1 MLQTM
6 IAIEHDGKETRAI
19 SLLFEVP
26 DKDFDLKGAIYAA
39 ATEFCQTEEGR
50 RIYDYNCS
58 CFNWA
63 DFSVSV
69 PNEFCEK
76 HGFKKVDSV
85 LGDIVVDWDEHIVN
99 DSVLEEDEE

>member
-26 DKDFDLKGAIYAA
+26 DKYFDLKGAIYAA

-50 RIYDYNCS
+50 RIYDYNCC

-63 DFSVSV
+63 DFSVSDQ
-69 PNEFCEK
+69 NEFCK
-76 HGFKKVDSV
+76 KYGFIKVDSV

-99 DSVLEEDEE
+99 DSVLEENEE